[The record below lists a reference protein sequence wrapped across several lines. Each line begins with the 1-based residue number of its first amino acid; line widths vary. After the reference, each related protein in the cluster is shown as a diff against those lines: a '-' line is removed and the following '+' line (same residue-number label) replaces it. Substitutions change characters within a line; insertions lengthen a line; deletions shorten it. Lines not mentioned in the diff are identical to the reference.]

1 MFVRKEGTKTVT
13 VTETVHSAKVD
24 HKFNARAKPFGA
36 SSPPSQ
42 TLQPSVPV
50 AVHSSPAGNTSWQ
63 PPTFQAQRAPVAKT
77 GPAGLSGP
85 PTPPPPPNPATYARC
100 VQRRIQTSASSLSDF
115 LSQMLCYWSNR
126 EPFW

>member
-1 MFVRKEGTKTVT
+1 MQIYCKKISIISLLKTDLSTRVKSNVFYPVFVRKEGTKTVT

-36 SSPPSQ
+36 SSPPTQ
-42 TLQPSVPV
+42 TPQPSVPV

-85 PTPPPPPNPATYARC
+85 PTPPPPPNPATYAR
-100 VQRRIQTSASSLSDF
+100 
-115 LSQMLCYWSNR
+115 
-126 EPFW
+126 